1 MIINKDTLKQFRRD
15 FNNVVQELENDYGIK
30 IELNKISYSENSFT
44 GNIEVVNKIAGK
56 SADQVKFEECCYR
69 YHLKPTDYGSKFT
82 YNHKDF
88 ILVGINTKAREYPII
103 GMGENGTRYKFPLRA
118 VRELLD
124 THCKVSNL

>member
-1 MIINKDTLKQFRRD
+1 MIINKETLKLFRKD
-15 FNNVVQELENDYGIK
+15 FKEAVKELEKDYGIE

-118 VRELLD
+118 VRELMD
-124 THCKVSNL
+124 THCKVSFI